1 MDNAFSFKGS
11 VVNRALPFFE
21 FTLTVPFNL
30 FLVQLLEK
38 VMTLEKELR
47 EVKLDLR
54 IEKRETEKK
63 SGIGNFICV
72 FGVHLI

>member
-1 MDNAFSFKGS
+1 MPFLHGESLEIT
-11 VVNRALPFFE
+11 LPVP
-21 FTLTVPFNL
+21 LTL

-38 VMTLEKELR
+38 VMHLEKELR

-63 SGIGNFICV
+63 SGIGNFI
-72 FGVHLI
+72 

>member
-1 MDNAFSFKGS
+1 MI
-11 VVNRALPFFE
+11 
-21 FTLTVPFNL
+21 
-30 FLVQLLEK
+30 
-38 VMTLEKELR
+38 LEKELR